1 MFKEGQTNEIDIVDF
16 DANTIENFVKWLY
29 LGEIES
35 DELAL
40 ELYFLAQK
48 YLIEDL
54 KVSYSG

>member
-54 KVSYSG
+54 KVSYFG